1 MLLYHVFGRQAV
13 VKWPG
18 QSVVGLSSE
27 VQDGCQDSSAH
38 LLCIVILMN
47 TYHNIYARQKA

>member
-38 LLCIVILMN
+38 LLCIMILMN